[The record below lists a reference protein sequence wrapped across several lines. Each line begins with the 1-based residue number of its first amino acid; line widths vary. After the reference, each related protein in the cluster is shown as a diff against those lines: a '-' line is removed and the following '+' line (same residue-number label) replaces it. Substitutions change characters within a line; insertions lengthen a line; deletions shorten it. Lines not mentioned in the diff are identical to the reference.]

1 MTANSGL
8 TSAPQRG
15 RRDAEVGPHYK
26 WIALSNT
33 TLGVL
38 MATINQSIV
47 LIALPDI
54 FRGIGLNPLSAG
66 NTSYL
71 LWMFMGFLVV
81 SAVLVVSFGRLGDM
95 FGRVRMYNMGFAI
108 FSVASILLTVTWM
121 HGSAGALWLI
131 IWRVV
136 QGIGGAFLFANS
148 TAILTDA
155 FPANQRGTALGM
167 NSIAA
172 IAGSFLGLIL
182 GGLLG
187 PINWHFVFLVS
198 APIGAFGT
206 VWAYFM
212 LRDIGQRRPA
222 RMDWWGNIL
231 FAAGLI
237 AILVGITYGLLPY
250 GGHPM
255 GWTNPWVLTA
265 MFGGVA
271 LLALFCYVETKVAEP
286 LFRLS
291 LFRIRAFALGN
302 LANLLMALGRG
313 GMQFMLIIWLQ
324 GIWLPLHGYSFARTP
339 LWAGIYLLPLTVGF
353 LISAP
358 LSGVLSDRFGSK
370 AFTSCG
376 ALLTA
381 LSFVLLLF
389 LPVDFPYWAFALIV
403 LLNGFGSGVFAAP
416 NRAEMMNSVPAHQR
430 GAAAGM
436 IATFMNTAFVLSIGI
451 FFTLMVAGLS
461 SKLPSALSSGLIVQG
476 IPATAAHTLSHLPPI
491 GVLFA
496 AFLGYNPMRQLL
508 GDLLN
513 HLPAARAAYVTGRQ
527 FFPRLIITPFK
538 DGLGVAFAFA
548 IAANVLAAIFSLLT
562 GKVRRP
568 AAETLGSELAG
579 VAADAGVEPSEL
591 VVPDAP
597 PNGTANGASDE
608 RRVGHQATGT
618 TEPGGKKP
626 G

>member
-1 MTANSGL
+1 MTAKSSVTGVPAGE
-8 TSAPQRG
+8 SRG
-15 RRDAEVGPHYK
+15 PAIGPRYK

-38 MATINQSIV
+38 MVTINQSIV

-54 FRGIGLNPLSAG
+54 FRGIGLNPLSPD

-95 FGRVRMYNMGFAI
+95 FGRVRMYNLGFAI
-108 FSVASILLTVTWM
+108 FSVASIFLTVTWM
-121 HGSAGALWLI
+121 HGSPGALWLI

-155 FPANQRGTALGM
+155 FPSNQRGTALGI

-172 IAGSFLGLIL
+172 IGGSFLGLIL

-187 PINWHFVFLVS
+187 PINWHLVFLVS

-212 LRDIGQRRPA
+212 LKDIGVRKHA
-222 RMDWWGNIL
+222 RMDWWGNVL

-255 GWTNPWVLTA
+255 GWTNPWVLSA
-265 MFGGVA
+265 IFGGVA
-271 LLALFCYVETKVAEP
+271 VLVLFGVVETRVAEP

-291 LFRIRAFALGN
+291 LFKIRAFFWGN
-302 LANLLMALGRG
+302 LANLMLALGRG

-324 GIWLPLHGYSFARTP
+324 GIWLPLHGYSFSQTP
-339 LWAGIYLLPLTVGF
+339 LWAGIYLVPLTIGF
-353 LISAP
+353 LLSAP
-358 LSGVLSDRFGSK
+358 LSGILSDRFGAK
-370 AFTSCG
+370 AFTTGG

-381 LSFVLLLF
+381 VTFFLLLF
-389 LPVDFPYWAFALIV
+389 LPVNFSYSWFALIIA
-403 LLNGFGSGVFAAP
+403 LNGFGSGLFASP
-416 NRAEMMNSVPAHQR
+416 NRAEMMNAVPADQR
-430 GAAAGM
+430 GAAGGM
-436 IATFMNTAFVLSIGI
+436 IATFMNTAFVLSIGV
-451 FFTLMVAGLS
+451 FFSLMVAGLS
-461 SKLPSALSSGLIVQG
+461 SKLPLALSSGLTAQG
-476 IPATAAHTLSHLPPI
+476 IPAAAAHTISHLPPI

-496 AFLGYNPMRQLL
+496 AFLGYNPMAQLL
-508 GDLLN
+508 GPHLLAN
-513 HLPAARAAYVTGRQ
+513 LPAGHALYVTGRQ
-527 FFPRLIITPFK
+527 FFPHLITGPFH

-548 IAANVLAAIFSLLT
+548 IAASLIAAVASLLT
-562 GKVRRP
+562 GRHKPGAP
-568 AAETLGSELAG
+568 AESLGAELAS
-579 VAADAGVEPSEL
+579 VAADAGLEPSEL
-591 VVPDAP
+591 VVPDP
-597 PNGTANGASDE
+597 DGVPRVNGQSTAI
-608 RRVGHQATGT
+608 
-618 TEPGGKKP
+618 TESGGKKS